1 MTRTRVLLLA
11 TLGLLG
17 GGALVIYVLINIP
30 PTTDGQTLDPVALM
44 LGFAGVF
51 LFATSGGV
59 LIALFLH
66 RRWPALAGRA
76 NARRGRPK
84 APPVEPA
91 VRQGI
96 LFGLA
101 VVTLLALAM
110 VGVLDVAFFIVTF
123 LVAGLIEAYAQT
135 RK

>member
-11 TLGLLG
+11 TLGLLA
-17 GGALVIYVLINIP
+17 GGALVVYVLTNVP
-30 PTTDGQTLDPVALM
+30 PTTDGQALDPIALV

-51 LFATSGGV
+51 LVAASGGV
-59 LIALFLH
+59 LVALFLH
-66 RRWPALAGRA
+66 RRWPALAGKPG
-76 NARRGRPK
+76 ARRGRPK
-84 APPVEPA
+84 TPPVEPA

-101 VVTLLALAM
+101 VVTLVALAM
-110 VGVLDVAFFIVTF
+110 VDVLDVAFFIVTF

>member
-11 TLGLLG
+11 TLGLLA
-17 GGALVIYVLINIP
+17 GGALVVYVLTNVP
-30 PTTDGQTLDPVALM
+30 PTTDGQALDPTALV

-51 LFATSGGV
+51 LVAASGGV
-59 LIALFLH
+59 LVALFLH
-66 RRWPALAGRA
+66 RRWPALAGKPTV
-76 NARRGRPK
+76 RRGRPK
-84 APPVEPA
+84 TPPVEPA
-91 VRQGI
+91 LRQGI

-101 VVTLLALAM
+101 VVTLVALAM
-110 VGVLDVAFFIVTF
+110 VDVLDVAFFIVTF